1 MHPPPTDELQAR
13 RTPRTSK
20 QLTIDEPATKSLL
33 YPKAAWEISS
43 NPMWAP
49 AAREGHSAVY
59 STSLNQLFLFGGY
72 AAGQGHLSDC
82 SVCKLELGKGA
93 ASQVKWSRMRLG
105 GGVSKR
111 SHHGCA
117 LLEHNP
123 EHPQMIIF
131 GGESVLNGKTVELN
145 DAWSISLRTG
155 EGRALIAAEVRVR
168 VRVPKPNR
176 RRG

>member
-1 MHPPPTDELQAR
+1 MVGQPGVHAPAMPIEQLAIEPEPVAK
-13 RTPRTSK
+13 TS
-20 QLTIDEPATKSLL
+20 L

-59 STSLNQLFLFGGY
+59 SPSLNQLILFGGY

-82 SVCKLELGKGA
+82 SVCKLEVGQST
-93 ASQVKWSRMRLG
+93 ASQVKWSRMHLG

-117 LLEHNP
+117 LLEHP
-123 EHPQMIIF
+123 ERPQMII
-131 GGESVLNGKTVELN
+131 
-145 DAWSISLRTG
+145 
-155 EGRALIAAEVRVR
+155 
-168 VRVPKPNR
+168 
-176 RRG
+176 

>member
-1 MHPPPTDELQAR
+1 MSGTYPSSQVVCLCCKAAASGPSLMSLPGMHPPPTDELQAR

-33 YPKAAWEISS
+33 YPKAAWEIST

-59 STSLNQLFLFGGY
+59 SPSLNQLFLFGGY

-93 ASQVKWSRMRLG
+93 PSQVKWSRMRLG

-117 LLEHNP
+117 LCP
-123 EHPQMIIF
+123 
-131 GGESVLNGKTVELN
+131 VLYPK
-145 DAWSISLRTG
+145 
-155 EGRALIAAEVRVR
+155 GRAS
-168 VRVPKPNR
+168 
-176 RRG
+176 RGAGDCA